1 MTAATETCESPAS
14 SSEHPGGRRALRL
27 SGGLP
32 LLGHLLELRRF
43 EFELAQ
49 PAASYANDLSKRVV
63 AVKQPYRVR
72 YRRRAG
78 ATLAASA
85 LREKVERA
93 IRHCP
98 TRALRIEE

>member
-1 MTAATETCESPAS
+1 M
-14 SSEHPGGRRALRL
+14 
-27 SGGLP
+27 
-32 LLGHLLELRRF
+32 
-43 EFELAQ
+43 
-49 PAASYANDLSKRVV
+49 
-63 AVKQPYRVR
+63 KQPYRVR